1 MFITFNSRL
10 LQAMRISEQPCC
22 INYYQLMNN
31 LRRYYLVATDVN
43 DNANDGKKMLYK
55 CMSKY
60 IGLIWADNL
69 PRNDRHVD
77 KFAVYQNIFQRERI
91 LVKLSVEFLFSL

>member
-1 MFITFNSRL
+1 
-10 LQAMRISEQPCC
+10 MRISEQPCC

-91 LVKLSVEFLFSL
+91 LVKLSVEFLFSF